1 MVMTDDTLDDG
12 LCVEGN
18 VMMPMDVHLG
28 ADGALVLVYTTAT
41 AQAGGNAGHVEVM
54 GWGEAEAAAAVRLTE
69 TVGDYGPP
77 SAVLDGDRMWVTHTD
92 YRDKA
97 RRLWLH
103 GLRQGGSAFSNAV
116 LGPAKVDHPHLAV
129 VGEHVHLVWEDYAWE
144 GAGGEARIV
153 HVRFAVQDLLA
164 GKAEPIHAPAAVT
177 APRSY
182 KPQLIAAGDRLYLF
196 YAWFYRGR
204 YRLMARCLTPGADAF
219 SEPVEVGFEAHNDQA
234 VSLTLQDGKVVAV
247 WENSR
252 PLHKGYEWVSP
263 SSRKVI
269 IPNFGHGWR
278 VNTRMGL
285 RRVYFDDGGWHLE
298 DLVTAPG
305 AIIDDQEA
313 AGAPRVHAVG
323 ETLYVSYLRWDYGS
337 ATATKGWR
345 ICTRAFDG
353 DRWVALDEAGL
364 LQKQRVRPAVLLDP
378 ASGLIHT
385 FGQSP
390 EGEAAAWSD
399 WTQESAATYQS
410 SRALPTL
417 SAVCPAVF
425 ATYRRPQLVRPVPTA
440 RRTRT
445 TVAFEDGPRQLF
457 WGDLHMHTNLSGCS
471 LGARFHCTE
480 LEEKFCF
487 CRDVAELDFALNT
500 DHDSMQDSE
509 WYRNRNSAH
518 FHDLPGHFVA
528 FHGYE
533 WTCSHF
539 NDRPN
544 YGHYNIL
551 YKEDGPM
558 LRTGDPRYDD
568 VREVAAALARDEA
581 LAIPHHPGDNA
592 HPLDWNAFDP
602 GFAPLVEIFQ
612 VRGSYEHDVCPMHPE
627 LYGRNVVRKHAVQ
640 YGLNRG
646 FDFGFTAG
654 GEHEG
659 VGVTGVYATALTR
672 AALFA
677 ALRERRTFGT
687 TGARIVVDF
696 RLDGQPMGSRVT
708 TPTPALTGYL
718 DVRGTDRIS
727 AVRLVKNGQV
737 CRTWAPDALTF
748 TETWDEDRTAG
759 PVARGGR
766 DYYYV
771 VVTQRNDEMAW
782 TSPIFVYDA

>member
-1 MVMTDDTLDDG
+1 MTNNTMDAAV
-12 LCVEGN
+12 CVDGN
-18 VMMPMDVHLG
+18 VMMPVDVLLG
-28 ADGALVLVYTTAT
+28 ADGDLVLVYTTSA
-41 AQAGGNAGHVEVM
+41 AQAGGNAGHVYAK
-54 GWGEAEAAAAVRLTE
+54 EAEQTAVLLTAQP
-69 TVGDYGPP
+69 GDYGPP
-77 SAVLDGDRMWVTHTD
+77 KSAYDGDTLWVAHTE

-103 GLRQGGSAFSNAV
+103 GLRQGDPAVSHAV
-116 LGPAKVDHPHLAV
+116 LGPAKVDHPHLAL
-129 VGEHVHLVWEDYAWE
+129 VGGSVHLVWEDYAWE
-144 GAGGEARIV
+144 DAGGEARIV
-153 HVRFAVQDLLA
+153 HARFDAGDLLA
-164 GKAEPIHAPAAVT
+164 GNAALVQGPEAVT
-177 APRSY
+177 ASRSY
-182 KPQLIAAGDRLYLF
+182 KPQMIAASDRLYLF
-196 YAWFYRGR
+196 YEWFYHGR
-204 YRLMARCLTPGADAF
+204 YRLMARCLAPGADAF

-234 VSLTLQDGKVVAV
+234 VSLAIQDGKVVAV

-252 PLHKGYEWVSP
+252 PLHKGYAWVSP
-263 SSRKVI
+263 GGKKVI

-298 DLVTAPG
+298 DLLAAPG
-305 AIIDDQEA
+305 ATIDDQEA
-313 AGAPRVHAVG
+313 AGAPRVHVVG

-345 ICTRAFDG
+345 ICTKVFDG
-353 DRWVALDEAGL
+353 DRWVALDDAGL

-378 ASGLIHT
+378 AAGLRHT

-390 EGEAAAWSD
+390 EAEAAAWSD
-399 WTQESAATYQS
+399 WTQESTATYRS
-410 SRALPTL
+410 SRALPAL
-417 SAVCPAVF
+417 PAVSSAVF
-425 ATYRRPQLVRPVPTA
+425 ATHRRPQLVRPIPTA
-440 RRTRT
+440 RADCARP

-480 LEEKFCF
+480 LEEKFRF
-487 CRDVAELDFALNT
+487 CRDVADLDFALNT
-500 DHDSMQDSE
+500 DHDSMRDYE

-518 FHDLPGHFVA
+518 FHDLPGRFVA

-539 NDRPN
+539 DDRPN

-551 YKEDGPM
+551 YKGDGPM

-568 VREVAAALARDEA
+568 VREVAAALARDDA

-602 GFAPLVEIFQ
+602 DFAPLVEIFQ
-612 VRGSYEHDVCPMHPE
+612 VRGSYEYDGCPMHPE

-659 VGVTGVYATALTR
+659 VGVTGVYATELSR
-672 AALFA
+672 AGIFA

-687 TGARIVVDF
+687 TGDRIVVDF
-696 RLDGQPMGSRVT
+696 RLDGQPMGSRIAT
-708 TPTPALTGYL
+708 SAPALAGYL
-718 DVRGTDRIS
+718 AVRGTDRIS
-727 AVRLVKNGQV
+727 AVRVIKNGQV
-737 CRTWAPDALTF
+737 CRAWEPDVLTF
-748 TETWDEDRTAG
+748 TQRWDEDRTAG
-759 PVARGGR
+759 SAARGER

-782 TSPIFVYDA
+782 TSPVFVYEA